1 MEYPV
6 CLADSCVGTLYVC
19 PRGEETELRAVC
31 RGTEKGLYRLYVQGN
46 RGEVLLGVTEDGG
59 LRRCFSREL
68 LAPAGEL
75 RRGVLR
81 PCGFIVGL
89 GIGFLVSW
97 LIMPE
102 NEDAYGEH
110 AEMVVFALLCIDGAA
125 GTLCAGAGPVAG
137 GGALPDPGAVLLCKR
152 GAGTGDVPL

>member
-81 PCGFIVGL
+81 PCGGEAPTARQGRCVRALVPWREGEPFPIPELFCFASVGQGQVTYL
-89 GIGFLVSW
+89 FDGEGRP
-97 LIMPE
+97 IMP
-102 NEDAYGEH
+102 
-110 AEMVVFALLCIDGAA
+110 
-125 GTLCAGAGPVAG
+125 
-137 GGALPDPGAVLLCKR
+137 K
-152 GAGTGDVPL
+152 